1 MSIGQSS
8 RRKGFSARAQNRA
21 CLCLLTFALFML
33 CGRPLPAQQNTPSTY
48 EGFEGQKV
56 ATVDISIRPQMD
68 ATPFRKLVEQ
78 KVDAPLS
85 VKAIRESVAALQN
98 TRQFSQVQVKITPE
112 ASGLKVL
119 FLLQPAYFVGLISFP
134 GATPTFPYAQ
144 LLEAVNIPDQS
155 AYTEDLPAQGQKALL
170 HFFRTHGYFRAS
182 VDAHAQTDN
191 VHRIVNLVFPVNLGP
206 DARIGTIDFEGL
218 SEAEARDMRGALASW
233 LARIKLDSLRPGQK
247 YSEKRIGK
255 ATDYIQ
261 AHLRRS
267 HRLAPVVR
275 LASVSFDPEGNRAN
289 ITFQVVAG
297 PLFSIS
303 TTGAHLSSGT
313 LKKLVPV
320 YQEASVDQDL
330 IDEGQ
335 RNLVAY
341 FQGKGYFDTNIYWH
355 LYREPNDVRVVY
367 EIHRGARHKLMAIHF
382 EGEHHYDQ
390 DDLTP
395 VLSIKK
401 AHWFSHGQFSDD
413 LLAKS
418 VQALTVLYKNQ
429 GYSDVA
435 IHTKVVDL
443 EPKLEVTFIINE
455 GPQDRVNSIEVT
467 GNTTQSLNALLPNG
481 RLHIEK
487 GQPYSPRDVQLD
499 RNDLMAAYMNR
510 GYLNAR
516 FSYTTSGTSG
526 DPHQVNV
533 KYAITEGP
541 HTSIDDVVLL
551 GAKHTRPDFLQ
562 QITGPKITKGQPLSL
577 GNLFTAQSDLYNLG
591 IFDWAEVESRQ
602 PISTQTQAEVL
613 EKVHEERRNTIEY
626 GGGIEIIPRS
636 GNVPVGTVAL
646 PGLPPIGLGSKF
658 QASQKSIVTPR
669 GTFDYTRRD
678 VFGRAESFSVSTI
691 LSRLDQDLAISFTNT
706 HFRGSSWSS
715 LISLSGQRTTENPI
729 FAAELGIASW
739 QLEKPLNARRTE
751 NLIVRYSFDR
761 TILSNIT
768 IPNLVLPQDTHVR
781 LSTFSGEYLRDTRDK
796 PLDAHKGLYQ
806 VFDFGVTSTPLGSSA
821 DFVRF
826 LGQTAFYIPVRPW
839 LTWANNFRL
848 GFASPLAGSHVPLSE
863 RFFTGGADSLR
874 GFPINGA
881 GPQRPVQV
889 CSNPSVQSTCTLIS
903 VPVGGES
910 LFIFNSE
917 ARFPIPWAPLSFL
930 KGALGGVVFYDGGN
944 VYAHINLPQMFREYT
959 NTIGFGLRY
968 NTPVGPIRFD
978 IGHNLNPIP
987 GVNATQYFVTIG
999 QAF

>member
-1 MSIGQSS
+1 MLTCALLLLCS
-8 RRKGFSARAQNRA
+8 RPLRAQD
-21 CLCLLTFALFML
+21 T
-33 CGRPLPAQQNTPSTY
+33 TPSTF

-68 ATPFRKLVEQ
+68 ATPFRKLIEQ
-78 KVDAPLS
+78 KAGSPFS
-85 VKAIRESVAALQN
+85 AKAIRDSATALQN

-112 ASGLKVL
+112 TSGLKVL

-155 AYTEDLPAQGQKALL
+155 AYTQDLPAQGQKALL
-170 HFFRTHGYFRAS
+170 NFFRTHGYFRAS
-182 VDAHAQTDN
+182 VDAHTQTDD
-191 VHRIVNLVFPVNLGP
+191 VHRIVNFVFNVNLGP
-206 DARIGTIDFEGL
+206 DARIGTINFQGL
-218 SEAEARDMRGALASW
+218 SEAEARDMRGALGSW
-233 LARIKLDSLRPGQK
+233 WARIKLDSLRPGQK

-255 ATDYIQ
+255 ATDYIR

-289 ITFQVVAG
+289 VTFQVEAG
-297 PLFSIS
+297 QSFSIN
-303 TTGAHLSSGT
+303 TTGARVSSGT
-313 LKKLVPV
+313 LKKLVPI
-320 YQEASVDQDL
+320 YQEGSADQDL

-341 FQGKGYFDTNIYWH
+341 FQSKGYFDAKIFWH
-355 LYREPNDVRVVY
+355 LYREPNNVRVVY
-367 EIHRGARHKLMAIHF
+367 EIHRGARHKLVAIHF
-382 EGEHHYDQ
+382 EGEHQLDQ

-401 AHWFSHGQFSDD
+401 AHLFSRGKFSDD

-418 VQALTVLYKNQ
+418 VQGLTALYKNH
-429 GYSDVA
+429 GFPDVA

-443 EPKLEVTFIINE
+443 EPKVEVTFVIKE
-455 GPQDRVNSIEVT
+455 GTQDRVNSVQVT
-467 GNTTQSLNALLPNG
+467 GNKTQSLSALLGNRP
-481 RLHIEK
+481 LHVQEGK
-487 GQPYSPRDVQLD
+487 PYSPRDAQLD
-499 RNDLMAAYMNR
+499 RNDILAAYLNR
-510 GYLNAR
+510 GYLNAQ
-516 FSYTTSGTSG
+516 FSSSTSAANG
-526 DPHQVNV
+526 DPHSVNV
-533 KYAITEGP
+533 AYAITEGP
-541 HTSIDDVVLL
+541 HTFIDDVVLL

-562 QITGPKITKGQPLSL
+562 QIVGPKITKGQPLSL
-577 GNLFTAQSDLYNLG
+577 GNLFTAQSNLYNLG
-591 IFDWAEVESRQ
+591 IFDWSEVESRQ

-636 GNVPVGTVAL
+636 GNIPVGTVAL
-646 PGLPPIGLGSKF
+646 PGLPAIGLGSKF

-669 GTFDYTRRD
+669 GSLDYTRRNI
-678 VFGRAESFSVSTI
+678 FGRAESFSVSTV
-691 LSRLDQDLAISFTNT
+691 LSRLDQDLSLSFSNM
-706 HFRGSSWSS
+706 HFRGSDWSS

-739 QLEKPLNARRTE
+739 QLQKPLNARHTK

-761 TILSNIT
+761 TILSNIQ

-781 LSTFSGEYLRDTRDK
+781 LSTFSAEYVRDTRDK
-796 PLDAHKGLYQ
+796 PLDAHKGVYQ
-806 VFDFGVTSTPLGSSA
+806 LFDFGVTSTPLGSSA

-839 LTWANNFRL
+839 LTWANNVRL
-848 GFASPLAGSHVPLSE
+848 GFASPFSGSHVPLSE
-863 RFFTGGADSLR
+863 RFFSGGADSLR

-889 CSNPSVQSTCTLIS
+889 CSNPSDQSTCTLIS

-944 VYAHINLPQMFREYT
+944 VYGHINLPQMFREYT

-968 NTPVGPIRFD
+968 NTPVGPLRFD

-987 GVNATQYFVTIG
+987 GVNATQYFVTLG